1 MSDRLISTNF
11 LDILLTPFSLFFLL
25 TAISLLLF
33 AGNKSG
39 FELIIYTMGIGCDQ
53 VIIFVC
59 VFMLC
64 MHVCMYVCIYVCMC
78 MYVSMQVCV
87 YVCIYVSVSQL
98 GLSEFFVWVSYTN
111 INFTCVFLKNGNS
124 NRPSNLHDPYFCALT

>member
-64 MHVCMYVCIYVCMC
+64 MHVCMYVYVCKYAGMCVC
-78 MYVSMQVCV
+78 MYICK
-87 YVCIYVSVSQL
+87 C
-98 GLSEFFVWVSYTN
+98 
-111 INFTCVFLKNGNS
+111 
-124 NRPSNLHDPYFCALT
+124 